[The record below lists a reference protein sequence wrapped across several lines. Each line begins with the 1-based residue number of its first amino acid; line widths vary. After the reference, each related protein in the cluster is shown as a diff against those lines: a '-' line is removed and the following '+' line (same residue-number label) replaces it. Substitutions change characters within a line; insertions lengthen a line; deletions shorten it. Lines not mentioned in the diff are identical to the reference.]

1 TTTTTAPNQP
11 NINVLSAQSNPT
23 STLTF
28 GQPNGPAAAAA
39 AAATTTTTTTMLTG
53 QAGLSVQQQINQQAQ
68 RN

>member
-11 NINVLSAQSNPT
+11 NINVLSAQANPT

-28 GQPNGPAAAAA
+28 GQPNGSTAAPPPPP
-39 AAATTTTTTTMLTG
+39 TTTMLTG